1 MRKKACWALLVLM
14 LLISMI
20 PAMKKDAKAGQYD
33 YYLTFDTQGGHLDS
47 WSGPATKQ
55 FTLSQSYYSAGAEAA
70 KHTAYKEGYNFLGWY
85 TAASGGTKVTK
96 SYYGAPSRVY
106 AHWQKKT
113 YTVSYNANGGSGAP
127 AAQTKTYGVNLT
139 LRTGKPTRTGYIF
152 QGWATSANGGVVYSA
167 GGTYKNNSGVT
178 LYAVWKKQTFTITIY
193 SNPGGQNGSVYTMTK
208 EYGVNV
214 TIPPTSAP
222 TGQYLAG
229 YGIPGATTTIKY
241 HAGDT
246 YSQNAN
252 LTLYPI
258 FYKYT
263 YPVSYNAN
271 GGNNPPANQTKTYG
285 ENLTLASGSPT
296 RTGYTFLGWGT
307 SANATTVSYSPNGVY
322 TGNAELKLF
331 AIWRINTY
339 SVTYNANGGTG
350 APGAQT
356 KTYNVNLPLSTTRPT
371 RTGYTFQGW
380 GTSAGATT
388 VAYNPGS
395 TYTGNA
401 ALALYAIWKIDQ
413 YDVVYNANGGTGAPA
428 SVKKTYGQDLKLS
441 GTIPTR
447 DGYDFKGWATSANGA
462 VAYAA
467 GGTYKNN
474 SAVTL
479 YAVWAK
485 KTYSITVYASTG
497 ANGSAYTYTKE
508 HGVNFT
514 IPSTSAP
521 TGHYLAGYGVP
532 GATSTVK
539 YHVGDVYK
547 DNAHLT
553 LYPIFKKLTYAVNY
567 NANGGSNAPTS
578 QIKTYGENLVLQTTV
593 PVRTGYDFLGWAT
606 SANGPVAYSA
616 GGTYAKN
623 EAVTLYAVWKK
634 KTFTVTIYSNPSGPN
649 GSAYTMTKEFGESVT
664 IPSTTAPTGQYLAGY
679 GIPGATT
686 TVKYH
691 VGDTYSD
698 NANITLY
705 PIFITYTYPVTLDV
719 NGGDEALA
727 ALVKTYGEDLDL
739 GTVIPKREGYDF
751 QGWSDTPNGSVKW
764 APGAHYTVNQA
775 GTLYAV
781 WKVKTYRIGFNG
793 YGAPS
798 GVLKTH
804 GISLTMPGPIAQKE
818 GYTFDGWSNSYMSS
832 SVAYRAGD
840 LYTGNCSIEFFAI
853 WSPNGYAVKYN
864 LNGAVGSVPEQVKF
878 HDEDLTLTTFVPQR
892 DGYEFLGWSL
902 SYNDATVAY
911 QPGDVYTDN
920 AAMTL
925 YAVWSFVHA
934 TKYDYVNTREGY
946 LINDKYVQ
954 FMSAP
959 AFLPSAVTGKLA
971 DLGESVLWKVN
982 KLSCGYYTFT
992 RGGKY
997 LCENGSKIELATYDD
1012 TNIPTKAVWIV
1023 EEVASDDA
1031 PYVKNY
1037 KLKNYST
1044 GYYLCQNNEAKYEPR
1059 FLSGQT
1065 GSSGFVYDAFY
1076 TDGTAT
1082 WCFVEPQNYTSTNSA
1097 TLRELKATDLLT
1109 TETTLD
1115 VFATL
1120 DTTVLFP
1127 ESCFRTGAADFTY
1140 EILSGTPNGVVVE
1153 YGKLVGYT
1161 GGRVLVR
1168 LTHKLTGVQVRV
1180 TIDVPNT
1187 GILVVPGMMGTSI
1200 FGNEYGTEST
1210 YEIILNRLRNE
1221 FGDQCDVILAG
1232 YNWAKS
1238 NASSANTLAGYINN
1252 YDRVILVCHSM
1263 GGLVASRY
1271 IADNYSQN
1279 KVQKA
1284 FYIGTP
1290 FLGAPKNAY
1299 LMTGGN
1305 PAALA
1310 KKMEIASQLVQF
1322 AVEQCFPEEYTLFQV
1337 AVLFNEF
1344 MDQLHGEA
1352 APDYYVDITCDEM
1365 LGESKVGEWLVGSA
1379 IQGIECLFM
1388 DSAYELLPSLAR
1400 DELMMAGLQNTQEAI
1415 GVTCDQIE
1423 DNFGEIS
1430 SLTTVNAP
1438 IRLQRARAFKRSL
1451 WDSQYNHYSSYVDSY
1466 YMVCK
1471 DKMTINSI
1479 DGGGKYNGDGTVPG
1493 WSSTINNKYPD
1504 RVRSYSNISHTG
1516 LVQSTIVITDI
1527 IEIIRNWQ

>member
-1 MRKKACWALLVLM
+1 MEKKRRLFSALLVIA
-14 LLISMI
+14 LIACFI
-20 PAMKKDAKAGQYD
+20 PAMKKEAKAGQYD
-33 YYLTFDTQGGHLDS
+33 YPLTFDTQGGHFDS
-47 WSGPATKQ
+47 ASGPSTK
-55 FTLSQSYYSAGAEAA
+55 TISLSQSNLACAGECQ
-70 KHTAYKEGYNFLGWY
+70 KHTAYKDGYTFRGWY
-85 TAASGGTKVTK
+85 TAASGGTKITS
-96 SYYGAPSRVY
+96 SYRGYPSKVY
-106 AHWQKKT
+106 AQWDKKT
-113 YTVSYNANGGSGAP
+113 YTVTYNANGGSTP
-127 AAQTKTYGVNLT
+127 PSAQTKTHGVNLT
-139 LRTGKPTRTGYIF
+139 LSSSKPTRTGYDF
-152 QGWATSANGGVVYSA
+152 KGWATSKTGGVAYYA
-167 GGTYKNNSGVT
+167 GGTYKNNSSIT
-178 LYAVWKKQTFTITIY
+178 LYAVWAKKKYTITIY
-193 SNPGGQNGSVYTMTK
+193 TNPGGQNGSTYTMTK
-208 EYGVNV
+208 EYGASVTIPSTTAPTGYYLAGYDTSTAATSIKYRANDTYSTNANLTLYPIFYKITYAVTYNANGGSNPPPSQTKTYGENLTLSTAKPTRTGYDFKGWATSPSGAVAYAAGATYTNNSAVTLYAVWAKKTYTITIYTNPGGQNGSYFTVTKEHGVNV

-222 TGQYLAG
+222 TGHYLAG

-241 HAGDT
+241 RANDT
-246 YSQNAN
+246 YSDNAN

-258 FYKYT
+258 FYKNT
-263 YPVSYNAN
+263 YNVTYNAN
-271 GGNNPPANQTKTYG
+271 GGTNPPAPQTKTYGDALTLSSSIPTKTGYIFKGWSDSQNGAVKWAAGAQYTANANVTLYAQWQLITYTITICDGTGTGSNPGSTFTMTKNYGEPIQLGNRTSTEAKTFLGYSKDRYATTATYAPSSMFTENANVTLFEIWKTTTYTIEYDLNGVSGTAPANQTKTYG
-285 ENLTLASGSPT
+285 
-296 RTGYTFLGWGT
+296 
-307 SANATTVSYSPNGVY
+307 V
-322 TGNAELKLF
+322 
-331 AIWRINTY
+331 
-339 SVTYNANGGTG
+339 
-350 APGAQT
+350 
-356 KTYNVNLPLSTTRPT
+356 
-371 RTGYTFQGW
+371 
-380 GTSAGATT
+380 
-388 VAYNPGS
+388 
-395 TYTGNA
+395 
-401 ALALYAIWKIDQ
+401 
-413 YDVVYNANGGTGAPA
+413 
-428 SVKKTYGQDLKLS
+428 DLKLS
-441 GTIPTR
+441 TMIIER
-447 DGYDFKGWATSANGA
+447 
-462 VAYAA
+462 
-467 GGTYKNN
+467 
-474 SAVTL
+474 
-479 YAVWAK
+479 
-485 KTYSITVYASTG
+485 
-497 ANGSAYTYTKE
+497 E
-508 HGVNFT
+508 
-514 IPSTSAP
+514 
-521 TGHYLAGYGVP
+521 
-532 GATSTVK
+532 
-539 YHVGDVYK
+539 
-547 DNAHLT
+547 
-553 LYPIFKKLTYAVNY
+553 
-567 NANGGSNAPTS
+567 
-578 QIKTYGENLVLQTTV
+578 
-593 PVRTGYDFLGWAT
+593 GYDFLGWSTNKSAT
-606 SANGPVAYSA
+606 TAEYSCGAMYKANASV
-616 GGTYAKN
+616 K
-623 EAVTLYAVWKK
+623 LYA
-634 KTFTVTIYSNPSGPN
+634 
-649 GSAYTMTKEFGESVT
+649 
-664 IPSTTAPTGQYLAGY
+664 
-679 GIPGATT
+679 
-686 TVKYH
+686 
-691 VGDTYSD
+691 
-698 NANITLY
+698 
-705 PIFITYTYPVTLDV
+705 IF
-719 NGGDEALA
+719 A
-727 ALVKTYGEDLDL
+727 K
-739 GTVIPKREGYDF
+739 
-751 QGWSDTPNGSVKW
+751 
-764 APGAHYTVNQA
+764 
-775 GTLYAV
+775 
-781 WKVKTYRIGFNG
+781 KTYRIGFNG
-793 YGAPS
+793 FGAPS
-798 GVLKTH
+798 GVIKEY
-804 GISLTMPGPIAQKE
+804 GVALTMPGPTAQKD

-864 LNGAVGSVPEQVKF
+864 LNGAVGSIPEQVKF

-892 DGYEFLGWSL
+892 GGYEFLGWSL

-911 QPGDVYTDN
+911 QPGDVYADN

-1044 GYYLCQNNEAKYEPR
+1044 GNYLCQNNEAKYEPR

-1221 FGDQCDVILAG
+1221 FGDQCDVILAE

-1365 LGESKVGEWLVGSA
+1365 LGESKVGEWLVGSG

-1504 RVRSYSNISHTG
+1504 RVRSYSKTSHTG